1 MKKLNKE
8 WVIQNKKKVAV
19 IGLVSF
25 AALSGLGVTAYA
37 MSKDNSKVQFANEKS
52 ELVEYGKKYETTCK
66 AYLKDGK
73 EPENCKV
80 VVDGENEKDKEYLA
94 VGEYTLK
101 ITWGEE
107 ELSKKLEV
115 KDTTKPEFEDFKK
128 EITIAEGSKDVN
140 LADYF
145 KAKDL
150 SDVKV
155 SVSGKVDYNK
165 VGSYDIKVKAEDK
178 YKNVSE
184 EKSSVVIVASKED
197 IEEGKVE
204 VSTPVTK
211 TENGKQV
218 VVSESKSGASEA
230 KGIQD
235 IEEESKD
242 SSNEGS
248 SSNNDGNSE
257 SSSSSNNSGNGGSSS
272 AVVPTPQ
279 PEPAPAPA
287 PQPTPEPAPAPQPP
301 VCTVP
306 DDSHVWSNNSG
317 IVFGS
322 DPEADAWARQ
332 QVTYG
337 SGSQWE
343 NCSYTV
349 FPMGCNGNGSPQY
362 GVFFRVLIDR

>member
-1 MKKLNKE
+1 MN
-8 WVIQNKKKVAV
+8 VIEKYGKKKIA
-19 IGLVSF
+19 IGLAIS
-25 AALSGLGVTAYA
+25 LGVLGGTGIGVYAY
-37 MSKDNSKVQFANEKS
+37 SRIYNDFQFTDEKNVI
-52 ELVEYGKKYETTCK
+52 VEYGKQYETTCK

-80 VVDGENEKDKEYLA
+80 VVDGKNEKDKEYLA

-115 KDTTKPEFEDFKK
+115 KDTTAPTFEDFKK
-128 EITIAEGSKDVN
+128 EITITEGSEDVN

-155 SVSGKVDYNK
+155 SVSGEVDYNK

-184 EKSSVVIVASKED
+184 EKSSIIIIASKKD

-204 VSTPVTK
+204 VTKPVTK

-218 VVSESKSGASEA
+218 VVSESKSGASDA

-235 IEEESKD
+235 VEEEPKGTD
-242 SSNEGS
+242 SSGNEDS
-248 SSNNDGNSE
+248 SSNANSGNGG
-257 SSSSSNNSGNGGSSS
+257 SSSSSNNSGGNV
-272 AVVPTPQ
+272 APTPQPTPNPQPDPLPDPTPAPTPQ
-279 PEPAPAPA
+279 PEPSYCP
-287 PQPTPEPAPAPQPP
+287 
-301 VCTVP
+301 VP
-306 DDSHVWSNNSG
+306 DETDSALYNNSG
-317 IVFGS
+317 MIFSSEDAAWDWAEKVAYFGS
-322 DPEADAWARQ
+322 GTQFEGYSFTPF
-332 QVTYG
+332 
-337 SGSQWE
+337 S
-343 NCSYTV
+343 
-349 FPMGCNGNGSPQY
+349 MGCDGNGNGQW
-362 GVFFRVLIDR
+362 GVFFRKGI